1 MTLTGSRRSALL
13 GGIAVALLGTLVFL
27 FVRTA
32 GFDARRDSD
41 SANLLREL
49 RALDLRLDGDA
60 GRLTND
66 YSAAQPASIDRSA
79 VMGRVLRELEQRA
92 GPDLA
97 KAVPDLR
104 AGIDQKLAAL
114 RALRAQHDSSVAA
127 LQVAEEAISRLNN
140 EAQAARRKNPSLAQ
154 SAYAI
159 EALSEALRFRLR
171 DAGVDSHDEDARSL
185 EPELFKLRAAAAVGD
200 AGVESSAARA
210 EAAARAFLASI
221 ALEAAASRKVL
232 FHPSGSRIELA
243 ASQLSRAVDAQM
255 DDQQRWRTYLF
266 FYAAALLVIVGYL
279 GSRVV
284 AGRAQLRAANE
295 SLEKRVDER
304 TKELS
309 TALTRLKESEAQLVQ
324 SEKMSSLGQMI
335 AGVAHEINTPLAYVK
350 NSLWSVRSRMP
361 DLRDALV
368 HAERLKVIL
377 QSESPNPKDLEETF
391 AALTVRLGQL
401 KENHVMEDLDSLTK
415 DGVHGIEQ
423 ISELVTN
430 LKNFSR
436 VDRSRVAS
444 FNVNE
449 GVQATL
455 LIARTQL
462 RNITVDKRLGE
473 IPSIT
478 CSPSQVNQVLLNLVT
493 NAVQALDKP
502 GGRITVATR
511 RVDAGAI
518 AIDVEDNGR
527 GIAPEIL
534 PKIFDP
540 FFTTKEVGKGTG
552 LGLSIAYKI
561 VQQHGGVIDVRTEVG
576 VGSTFTVT
584 LPLEPPAEL
593 EKAANDEKAAV

>member
-13 GGIAVALLGTLVFL
+13 GGLAVALLGTLVFL

-66 YSAAQPASIDRSA
+66 YSASQPPTIDRSA
-79 VMGRVLRELEQRA
+79 VIARVLRELEQRA
-92 GPDLA
+92 NPDLA
-97 KAVPDLR
+97 QKVPGLR
-104 AGIDQKLAAL
+104 EGIDQKLAAL
-114 RALRAQHDSSVAA
+114 RVLRAEHDKTVAA
-127 LQVAEEAISRLNN
+127 RRIAAESITRLNG
-140 EAQAARRKNPSLAQ
+140 EAAVARRKNPSLAQ
-154 SAYAI
+154 ATYAV
-159 EALSEALRFRLR
+159 ESLSEALRYRLR
-171 DAGVDSHDEDARSL
+171 E
-185 EPELFKLRAAAAVGD
+185 
-200 AGVESSAARA
+200 AGVESYADDARGLDPVLATLHAAAAIPDASVVSAAAGA
-210 EAAARAFLASI
+210 EAAARTFLA
-221 ALEAAASRKVL
+221 ALAREADASRKVL
-232 FHPSGSRIELA
+232 FHSIGSRIELTA
-243 ASQLSRAVDAQM
+243 NQLSHAVDAQL

-266 FYAAALLVIVGYL
+266 FYAGALLIIVGYL
-279 GSRVV
+279 GSRVI
-284 AGRAQLRAANE
+284 AGQAQLRAANE
-295 SLEKRVDER
+295 SLEVRVDER

-309 TALTRLKESEAQLVQ
+309 TALVRLKESEAQLVQ
-324 SEKMSSLGQMI
+324 SEKMSSLGQMT

-350 NSLWSVRSRMP
+350 NSLWSVRSRIP
-361 DLRDALV
+361 DLRDALA

-377 QSESPNPKDLEETF
+377 QSESPDAKDLEETF
-391 AALTVRLGQL
+391 AALTARLGQL

-502 GGRITVATR
+502 AGGRITVVTR

-518 AIDVEDNGR
+518 AIDVQDNGR

-561 VQQHGGVIDVRTEVG
+561 VEQHGGVIDVRTEVG

-584 LPLEPPAEL
+584 LPLEPPVDL
-593 EKAANDEKAAV
+593 EKAANE